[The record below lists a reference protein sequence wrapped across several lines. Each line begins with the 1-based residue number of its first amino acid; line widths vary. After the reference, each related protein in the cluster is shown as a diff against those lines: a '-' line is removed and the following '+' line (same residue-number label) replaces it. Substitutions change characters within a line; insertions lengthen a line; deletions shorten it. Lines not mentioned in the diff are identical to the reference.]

1 MAANGVQDRLRLPVV
16 VLLATAAASLVS
28 AQGPPLSESGPLGP
42 SAVLLEGSSSSYAQ
56 LRRWQAGP
64 QATLSL
70 DFQTQEPSGLLL
82 YTDDGGHGDFVELKL
97 VEGTLRLRLSLAYG
111 GGGGQV
117 GGPPEDVAPFLL
129 SAGRNLHD
137 GAWHR
142 AEVVRNGAETRLRVD
157 DQADSG
163 SVDESSDAHMGNASS
178 NSFVY
183 LGGVPSW
190 YGAKLAALSLPTVFF
205 EPRLR
210 GAVRNVVYASEQ
222 GRPPKKQEPIG
233 FKGVRLRSDEACEQ
247 RDPCQHGG
255 SCISTDS
262 GAVCDCR
269 GLDYEG
275 AFCDQDK
282 QPSEATFRGHEFLSL
297 ESSRAPVISG
307 SDQVSLLFKTRQ
319 ASALLWHSG
328 RGGDFM
334 QLSLRDGGLQ
344 LSVSLGAG
352 ALEKSV
358 RPARVRFDDNQWH
371 RVVVHRKVRHMTK
384 TTSFYHLS
392 ITADNVYTERGST
405 AGAFSFLASSELFVG
420 GADAPLPGPK
430 RPNFVG
436 CLRKVELVADSLQLD
451 LIDLARSGNRLVQ
464 ARGNI
469 HFVCQEVDAADP
481 VTFTTRDSF
490 LALPGWEDP
499 RTAGALSVR
508 LRTVEPDGLLLY
520 ASGAQGDL
528 VALEMLDGRLRLI
541 LDLGSGPVKVTSEK
555 RLDDGHWH
563 HVQVARTGRAGTLTV
578 DDVVTDFV
586 APGSSNQL
594 DAEGPLFVGGVGTTA
609 RGDDA
614 SLLPPAL
621 WSGSL
626 RLGFVGCLRDLVV
639 GGAAVDLAS
648 YAQRQDS
655 GAVRASCHRAASSAS
670 GSGGMCASQPCLHG
684 GRCVEGWNRFVCHC
698 DHTPFTGPVC
708 AKEATSVR
716 FNGEQYARV
725 QLSRA
730 SRSEA
735 ERLRLRFRSGRGQG
749 LLLAAAADA
758 HATHHTALVLALE
771 NARLKVAYNLGD
783 GNKIFYVG
791 QALDDD
797 RWHSVQLDRRGHR
810 VQLKLD
816 ADTTTGEIRGEH
828 VVLEV
833 RTVHVGGVTREGPHF
848 PARDLP
854 GFVGH
859 MQQLQL
865 NGQPL
870 FEMARQGHIP
880 NLQMTAQLGP
890 PGEPPQLH
898 QPVTFR
904 SRLAFVGLPQLKA
917 YSSMHLHFQF
927 KTLEPSGL
935 LLYNAGKGQDFVAVE
950 LVDGHLHYQFN
961 LGDGPRKVRSNTAR
975 PLNDNRWHAVTL
987 GRSSL
992 RQHSLVVDD
1001 RVASVTS
1008 PGANVHLDLEGL
1020 LYLGGVR
1027 RGGYSALP
1035 KTLASRT
1042 GFLGCLASLDL
1053 NGEALHPLDDA
1064 LLPSPLVSRGCHA
1077 TWAPCGDSACSN
1089 GGICVPGWNEQ
1100 QSCDCDATSFSGP
1113 TCSDESI
1120 AYKFGP
1126 RPGLVRFT
1134 PSGGPRAMA
1143 AARTDLLALAFLTTA
1158 DDAVLVHVSGPD
1170 QHFLLL
1176 HIEGGKLM
1184 VTYSAGSAGDL
1195 TASDPG
1201 LRVND
1206 GRYHVARVTRN
1217 GANVTLA
1224 VDDRTA
1230 YARSIKGR
1238 GPGVLSRY
1246 WSVEAGGFQQ
1256 QHQAG
1261 SAVQRPLEGVV
1272 AGLVFDGVRLLDL
1285 AAENE
1290 PRVRI
1295 QGDVQ
1300 LLLSIPYEPPNGA
1313 PRMQQQPRA
1322 SPGSYEGDDLV
1333 FSEGSGCFDS
1343 DDDDCGTDGFGS
1355 GDDLITAVFVQ
1366 PTARPAPSPPPV
1378 VATQGVPT
1386 DCDDEDCLDGGSGA
1400 PTEEDDDDDAED
1412 AVSTPPSTTTT
1423 STTSSTSTAA
1433 SAITSTTRHSQ
1444 HEWSIVRTFAVTRAP
1459 WQPRSTQGAPPAVI
1473 SVPIPEL
1480 TVPDQERQ
1488 RPAPKL
1494 KSSADSTALVI
1505 GVIAG
1510 ILISIVIVALL
1521 VYQFRSR
1528 PAGAYKLDP
1537 ATGAAAAAA
1546 AAPAKGPGGQQA
1558 EPYQPV
1564 ATAQQLNGAVQP
1576 QPAKANGGTKRKSSK
1591 DLREWYV

>member
-1 MAANGVQDRLRLPVV
+1 MLLL
-16 VLLATAAASLVS
+16 LLATAVLPLVLSQESSLAA
-28 AQGPPLSESGPLGP
+28 LGP
-42 SAVLLEGSSSSYAQ
+42 SAVVLEGSSSSYAQ

-82 YTDDGGHGDFVELKL
+82 YADDGGHGDFVELKL
-97 VEGTLRLRLSLAYG
+97 VEGTLR
-111 GGGGQV
+111 
-117 GGPPEDVAPFLL
+117 
-129 SAGRNLHD
+129 
-137 GAWHR
+137 
-142 AEVVRNGAETRLRVD
+142 AETRLRVD
-157 DQADSG
+157 DQ
-163 SVDESSDAHMGNASS
+163 SDAGELQGTSDLHMGNESS

-183 LGGVPSW
+183 VGGVPSW

-210 GAVRNVVYASEQ
+210 GAVRNVVYASEH
-222 GRPPKKQEPIG
+222 GRPPKRQEPIG
-233 FKGVRLRSDEACEQ
+233 FKGVRLRSDEPCEQ

-255 SCISTDS
+255 SCISTDT

-275 AFCDQDK
+275 SFCDQAA
-282 QPSEATFRGHEFLSL
+282 EAGTSCSCRC
-297 ESSRAPVISG
+297 A
-307 SDQVSLLFKTRQ
+307 T
-319 ASALLWHSG
+319 
-328 RGGDFM
+328 
-334 QLSLRDGGLQ
+334 GGLL
-344 LSVSLGAG
+344 LSVVLGAG

-392 ITADNVYTERGST
+392 ITADGVYTERGST
-405 AGAFSFLASSELFVG
+405 AGAFSFLASSALFVG
-420 GADAPLPGPK
+420 GSDVPLPGPK

-451 LIDLARSGNRLVQ
+451 LVDLGPLGQPVGPGTGQHTLRVPGGGRSRPGHLHHERLVPA
-464 ARGNI
+464 ARRGDLI
-469 HFVCQEVDAADP
+469 ALELLEGRLHFV
-481 VTFTTRDSF
+481 
-490 LALPGWEDP
+490 
-499 RTAGALSVR
+499 
-508 LRTVEPDGLLLY
+508 
-520 ASGAQGDL
+520 
-528 VALEMLDGRLRLI
+528 
-541 LDLGSGPVKVTSEK
+541 LDLGSGPVKVRTER

-563 HVQVARTGRAGTLTV
+563 QLQVARTGRAGTLTV
-578 DDVVTDFV
+578 DETVSEFV
-586 APGSSNQL
+586 APGNSKQL
-594 DAEGPLFVGGVGTTA
+594 DVEGPLFVGGVGTTA
-609 RGDDA
+609 RDDTP
-614 SLLPPAL
+614 LPPAL

-655 GAVRASCHRAASSAS
+655 GAVRASCHRSA
-670 GSGGMCASQPCLHG
+670 GPPPCASQPCLHG
-684 GRCVEGWNRFVCHC
+684 GRCVEGWNRFVCDC

-725 QLSRA
+725 QLSRPL
-730 SRSEA
+730 RSEA
-735 ERLRLRFRSGRGQG
+735 ERLRLRFRSARGQG

-758 HATHHTALVLALE
+758 HATLHTALVLALE

-816 ADTTTGEIRGEH
+816 SDTTTGEIRGEH
-828 VVLEV
+828 AALEM

-880 NLQMTAQLGP
+880 SLQMTAQLGP
-890 PGEPPQLH
+890 QGEPSQLH

-1001 RVASVTS
+1001 RVATVSS

-1077 TWAPCGDSACSN
+1077 TWAPCGDTACSN
-1089 GGICVPGWNEQ
+1089 GGVCTPGWNEQ

-1134 PSGGPRAMA
+1134 PSGGPRAA
-1143 AARTDLLALAFLTTA
+1143 SRADLLALAFLSTA

-1170 QHFLLL
+1170 QHFLAPC
-1176 HIEGGKLM
+1176 
-1184 VTYSAGSAGDL
+1184 TFAGSAGDL

-1206 GRYHVARVTRN
+1206 GRYHVARVRRD
-1217 GANVTLA
+1217 GANVTLT

-1230 YARSIKGR
+1230 HARSIKGR
-1238 GPGVLSRY
+1238 APGVLSRY
-1246 WSVEAGGFQQ
+1246 WSVEAGGFRSSHQQ
-1256 QHQAG
+1256 GGAD
-1261 SAVQRPLEGVV
+1261 SDAVQRPFEGVM

-1300 LLLSIPYEPPNGA
+1300 LLLSIPV
-1313 PRMQQQPRA
+1313 RA
-1322 SPGSYEGDDLV
+1322 
-1333 FSEGSGCFDS
+1333 
-1343 DDDDCGTDGFGS
+1343 
-1355 GDDLITAVFVQ
+1355 A
-1366 PTARPAPSPPPV
+1366 
-1378 VATQGVPT
+1378 
-1386 DCDDEDCLDGGSGA
+1386 
-1400 PTEEDDDDDAED
+1400 
-1412 AVSTPPSTTTT
+1412 
-1423 STTSSTSTAA
+1423 
-1433 SAITSTTRHSQ
+1433 
-1444 HEWSIVRTFAVTRAP
+1444 
-1459 WQPRSTQGAPPAVI
+1459 
-1473 SVPIPEL
+1473 
-1480 TVPDQERQ
+1480 
-1488 RPAPKL
+1488 
-1494 KSSADSTALVI
+1494 
-1505 GVIAG
+1505 
-1510 ILISIVIVALL
+1510 
-1521 VYQFRSR
+1521 
-1528 PAGAYKLDP
+1528 
-1537 ATGAAAAAA
+1537 
-1546 AAPAKGPGGQQA
+1546 
-1558 EPYQPV
+1558 
-1564 ATAQQLNGAVQP
+1564 
-1576 QPAKANGGTKRKSSK
+1576 
-1591 DLREWYV
+1591 

>member
-1 MAANGVQDRLRLPVV
+1 MAAQFRALGPLPLL
-16 VLLATAAASLVS
+16 LLAAATIPLLD
-28 AQGPPLSESGPLGP
+28 AQGSPSLAEGPLGP
-42 SAVLLEGSSSSYAQ
+42 SAVVLEGSSSSYAQ

-82 YTDDGGHGDFVELKL
+82 YADDGGHGDFVELKL
-97 VEGTLRLRLSLAYG
+97 VEGTLRLRLSLSYG
-111 GGGGQV
+111 GSRP
-117 GGPPEDVAPFLL
+117 PPEDEAPFLL

-142 AEVVRNGAETRLRVD
+142 AELLRNGAETRLRVD
-157 DQADSG
+157 DQTDSG
-163 SVDESSDAHMGNASS
+163 GVDPGGDLHMGNESS

-183 LGGVPSW
+183 VGGVPSW

-222 GRPPKKQEPIG
+222 GRPPKRQEPIG

-255 SCISTDS
+255 SCISTDT
-262 GAVCDCR
+262 GPVCDCR

-275 AFCDQDK
+275 AFCDQEK

-319 ASALLWHSG
+319 SSALLWHSG
-328 RGGDFM
+328 RGGDYM
-334 QLSLRDGGLQ
+334 QLSLRDGGLL
-344 LSVSLGAG
+344 LSVVLGAG

-392 ITADNVYTERGST
+392 ITADGVYTERGST
-405 AGAFSFLASSELFVG
+405 AGSFSFLASSELFVG

-430 RPNFVG
+430 KPNFVG

-490 LALPGWEDP
+490 LALPSWEDP
-499 RTAGALSVR
+499 RSAGAFSVR
-508 LRTVEPDGLLLY
+508 LRTVEPDGLVLY

-528 VALEMLDGRLRLI
+528 IALELLEGRLHLVV
-541 LDLGSGPVKVTSEK
+541 DLGSGPVKVRSER

-563 HVQVARTGRAGTLTV
+563 QVQVARTGRAGTLTV
-578 DDVVTDFV
+578 DEVVTDFV
-586 APGSSNQL
+586 APGNSKQL
-594 DAEGPLFVGGVGTTA
+594 DVEGPLFVGGVGTTA
-609 RGDDA
+609 RDDA
-614 SLLPPAL
+614 PLPSAL

-639 GGAAVDLAS
+639 GGGAVDLAS

-655 GAVRASCHRAASSAS
+655 GAVRASCHRSS
-670 GSGGMCASQPCLHG
+670 GPPPCASQPCLHG
-684 GRCVEGWNRFVCHC
+684 GRCVEGWNRFICDC

-716 FNGEQYARV
+716 FNGEQFARV
-725 QLSRA
+725 QLSRPL
-730 SRSEA
+730 RSEA
-735 ERLRLRFRSGRGQG
+735 ERLRLRFRSARGQG
-749 LLLAAAADA
+749 LLLAAASDA
-758 HATHHTALVLALE
+758 HAALHTALVLSLE

-816 ADTTTGEIRGEH
+816 SDTTTGEIRGEH
-828 VVLEV
+828 VTLEV

-859 MQQLQL
+859 MQQLHL

-890 PGEPPQLH
+890 QGEPAQLH

-1001 RVASVTS
+1001 RVATVTS

-1035 KTLASRT
+1035 KTLVSRT

-1077 TWAPCGDSACSN
+1077 TWTPCGDMACSN
-1089 GGICVPGWNEQ
+1089 GGVCTPGWNDQ

-1134 PSGGPRAMA
+1134 PSGGPRSATRA
-1143 AARTDLLALAFLTTA
+1143 DLLAVAFLSTA

-1170 QHFLLL
+1170 QHFMLL
-1176 HIEGGKLM
+1176 HIEGGKLL

-1206 GRYHVARVTRN
+1206 GRYHVARVRRD
-1217 GANVTLA
+1217 GANVTLT

-1230 YARSIKGR
+1230 HARSIKGR
-1238 GPGVLSRY
+1238 APGVLSRY
-1246 WSVEAGGFQQ
+1246 WSVEAGGFRQQ
-1256 QHQAG
+1256 PSPGGKADG
-1261 SAVQRPLEGVV
+1261 AVQRPFEGVM

-1300 LLLSIPYEPPNGA
+1300 LLLSIPYEPPRGS

-1343 DDDDCGTDGFGS
+1343 DDDDCGADGFGS

-1366 PTARPAPSPPPV
+1366 PTARPAPSPPPGV
-1378 VATQGVPT
+1378 VTHGSPS
-1386 DCDDEDCLDGGSGA
+1386 DCDDEDCLDGGSGSRRDDD
-1400 PTEEDDDDDAED
+1400 EDDEDDDTEP
-1412 AVSTPPSTTTT
+1412 STPPRRDDFPTSPSPT
-1423 STTSSTSTAA
+1423 STTPSTPAAPTAA
-1433 SAITSTTRHSQ
+1433 APPSPTTRRRQ
-1444 HEWSIVRTFAVTRAP
+1444 HEWSIVRTFTVTRAP

-1528 PAGAYKLDP
+1528 PAGAYKVEQ
-1537 ATGAAAAAA
+1537 AVA
-1546 AAPAKGPGGQQA
+1546 GPGGKGAPPAPPQQHA
-1558 EPYQPV
+1558 EPVAYQPV

-1576 QPAKANGGTKRKSSK
+1576 KANGAKRKNAK

>member
-1 MAANGVQDRLRLPVV
+1 M
-16 VLLATAAASLVS
+16 LLQLLLVATAVLPLVLSQDSSLAA
-28 AQGPPLSESGPLGP
+28 LGP
-42 SAVLLEGSSSSYAQ
+42 SAVVLEGSSSSYAQ

-82 YTDDGGHGDFVELKL
+82 YADDGGHGDFVELKL
-97 VEGTLRLRLSLAYG
+97 VEGTLRQVDDATLRLSLGYG
-111 GGGGQV
+111 SGRSV
-117 GGPPEDVAPFLL
+117 SEEPFLL

-142 AEVVRNGAETRLRVD
+142 AELVRNGAETRLRVD
-157 DQADSG
+157 DQ
-163 SVDESSDAHMGNASS
+163 SDGGVVQGAGDLHMGNESS

-183 LGGVPSW
+183 VGGVPSW

-210 GAVRNVVYASEQ
+210 GAVRNVVYASEH
-222 GRPPKKQEPIG
+222 GRPPKRQEPIG
-233 FKGVRLRSDEACEQ
+233 FKGVRLRSDEPCEQ

-255 SCISTDS
+255 SCISTDT

-269 GLDYEG
+269 GLDYDG
-275 AFCDQDK
+275 SFCDQEK

-297 ESSRAPVISG
+297 DSSRAPVISG
-307 SDQVSLLFKTRQ
+307 SDQVTLLFKTRQ
-319 ASALLWHSG
+319 SSALLWHSG

-334 QLSLRDGGLQ
+334 QLSLRDGGLL
-344 LSVSLGAG
+344 LSVVLGAG

-371 RVVVHRKVRHMTK
+371 RVVVHRKLHWVAQ
-384 TTSFYHLS
+384 LS
-392 ITADNVYTERGST
+392 ITADGVYTERGST
-405 AGAFSFLASSELFVG
+405 AGAFSFLASSALYVG
-420 GADAPLPGPK
+420 GSDVPLPGPK

-451 LIDLARSGNRLVQ
+451 LVDLARSGNRLVQ

-490 LALPGWEDP
+490 LALPGWEEP

-528 VALEMLDGRLRLI
+528 IALELLEGRLHFV
-541 LDLGSGPVKVTSEK
+541 LDLGSGPVKVRTER

-563 HVQVARTGRAGTLTV
+563 QLQVARTGRAGTLTV
-578 DDVVTDFV
+578 DETVSEFV
-586 APGSSNQL
+586 APGNSKQL
-594 DAEGPLFVGGVGTTA
+594 DVEGPLFVGGVGTTA
-609 RGDDA
+609 RDDTP
-614 SLLPPAL
+614 LPPAL

-655 GAVRASCHRAASSAS
+655 GAVRASCHRSA
-670 GSGGMCASQPCLHG
+670 GPPPCASQPCLHG
-684 GRCVEGWNRFVCHC
+684 GRCVEGWNRFVCDC

-725 QLSRA
+725 QLSRPL
-730 SRSEA
+730 RSEA
-735 ERLRLRFRSGRGQG
+735 ERLRLRFRSARGQG

-758 HATHHTALVLALE
+758 HATLHTALVLALE

-816 ADTTTGEIRGEH
+816 SDTTTGEIRGEH
-828 VVLEV
+828 AALEV

-880 NLQMTAQLGP
+880 SLQMTAQLGP
-890 PGEPPQLH
+890 QGEPSQLH

-1001 RVASVTS
+1001 RVATVSS

-1077 TWAPCGDSACSN
+1077 TWAPCGDTACSN
-1089 GGICVPGWNEQ
+1089 GGVCTPGWNEQ

-1134 PSGGPRAMA
+1134 PSGGPRAA
-1143 AARTDLLALAFLTTA
+1143 SRADLLALAFLSTA

-1176 HIEGGKLM
+1176 HIEGGKLL
-1184 VTYSAGSAGDL
+1184 VTYSAGNAGDL

-1206 GRYHVARVTRN
+1206 GRYHVARVRRD
-1217 GANVTLA
+1217 GANVTLT
-1224 VDDRTA
+1224 VDDRMA
-1230 YARSIKGR
+1230 HARSIKGR
-1238 GPGVLSRY
+1238 APGVLSRY
-1246 WSVEAGGFQQ
+1246 WSVEAGGFRSSHQQ
-1256 QHQAG
+1256 GGAD
-1261 SAVQRPLEGVV
+1261 SDAVQRPFEGVM

-1300 LLLSIPYEPPNGA
+1300 LLLSIPYEPPKGS

-1343 DDDDCGTDGFGS
+1343 DDDDCGADGFGS
-1355 GDDLITAVFVQ
+1355 GDDLITAVYVQ

-1378 VATQGVPT
+1378 VVTHG
-1386 DCDDEDCLDGGSGA
+1386 DCDDEDCLDGSSGSA
-1400 PTEEDDDDDAED
+1400 PDGDEDDDSGDGA
-1412 AVSTPPSTTTT
+1412 SPTPPDQGFSSSSTTP
-1423 STTSSTSTAA
+1423 STTAA
-1433 SAITSTTRHSQ
+1433 SAPTATPSTSTTTRRRQ
-1444 HEWSIVRTFAVTRAP
+1444 HEWSIVRTFTVTRAP

-1480 TVPDQERQ
+1480 TVPDQERA

-1528 PAGAYKLDP
+1528 PAGAYKVEQ
-1537 ATGAAAAAA
+1537 AGAAAVATGGAS
-1546 AAPAKGPGGQQA
+1546 KGAGAQQGEA
-1558 EPYQPV
+1558 YQPV

-1576 QPAKANGGTKRKSSK
+1576 KAGNGAKRKK

>member
-1 MAANGVQDRLRLPVV
+1 MRWLARARRAETRYASTTRVTAGAAGLQRLAHGQRFEQQLRVRGRRAVV
-16 VLLATAAASLVS
+16 V
-28 AQGPPLSESGPLGP
+28 
-42 SAVLLEGSSSSYAQ
+42 
-56 LRRWQAGP
+56 W
-64 QATLSL
+64 
-70 DFQTQEPSGLLL
+70 
-82 YTDDGGHGDFVELKL
+82 
-97 VEGTLRLRLSLAYG
+97 
-111 GGGGQV
+111 GQV
-117 GGPPEDVAPFLL
+117 G
-129 SAGRNLHD
+129 R
-137 GAWHR
+137 
-142 AEVVRNGAETRLRVD
+142 
-157 DQADSG
+157 
-163 SVDESSDAHMGNASS
+163 
-178 NSFVY
+178 
-183 LGGVPSW
+183 
-190 YGAKLAALSLPTVFF
+190 ALSLP
-205 EPRLR
+205 PCSSNR
-210 GAVRNVVYASEQ
+210 GCA
-222 GRPPKKQEPIG
+222 GRCGTWSTPPSTAGPPKRQEPIG
-233 FKGVRLRSDEACEQ
+233 FKGVRLRSDEPCEQ

-255 SCISTDS
+255 SCISTDT
-262 GAVCDCR
+262 GPVCDCR

-275 AFCDQDK
+275 SFCDQEK

-297 ESSRAPVISG
+297 DSSRAPVISG
-307 SDQVSLLFKTRQ
+307 SDQVTLLFKTRQ
-319 ASALLWHSG
+319 SSALLWHSG

-334 QLSLRDGGLQ
+334 QLSLRDGGLL
-344 LSVSLGAG
+344 LSVVLGAG

-392 ITADNVYTERGST
+392 ITADGVYTERGST
-405 AGAFSFLASSELFVG
+405 AGAFSFLASSALFVG
-420 GADAPLPGPK
+420 GADVPLPGPK

-451 LIDLARSGNRLVQ
+451 LVDLARSGNRLVQ

-490 LALPGWEDP
+490 LALPGWEEP

-528 VALEMLDGRLRLI
+528 IALELLEGRLHFV
-541 LDLGSGPVKVTSEK
+541 LDLGSGPVKVLGER

-563 HVQVARTGRAGTLTV
+563 QVQVARTDRAGTLTV
-578 DDVVTDFV
+578 DETVSEFV
-586 APGSSNQL
+586 APGNSKQL
-594 DAEGPLFVGGVGTTA
+594 DVEGPLFVGGVGTTA
-609 RGDDA
+609 RDDTP
-614 SLLPPAL
+614 LPAAL

-655 GAVRASCHRAASSAS
+655 GAVRASCHRSA
-670 GSGGMCASQPCLHG
+670 GPPPCASQPCLHG
-684 GRCVEGWNRFVCHC
+684 GRCVEGWNRFVCDC

-725 QLSRA
+725 QLSRPL
-730 SRSEA
+730 RSEA
-735 ERLRLRFRSGRGQG
+735 ERLRLRFRSARGQG

-758 HATHHTALVLALE
+758 HATLHTALVLALE

-816 ADTTTGEIRGEH
+816 SDTTTGEIRGEH
-828 VVLEV
+828 AALEM

-859 MQQLQL
+859 MQQLHL

-880 NLQMTAQLGP
+880 SLQMTAQLGP
-890 PGEPPQLH
+890 QGEPSQLH

-950 LVDGHLHYQFN
+950 LV
-961 LGDGPRKVRSNTAR
+961 RSNTAR

-1001 RVASVTS
+1001 RVATVSS

-1077 TWAPCGDSACSN
+1077 TWAPCGDTACSN
-1089 GGICVPGWNEQ
+1089 GGVCTPGWNEQ

-1134 PSGGPRAMA
+1134 PSGGPRAA
-1143 AARTDLLALAFLTTA
+1143 SRADLLALAFLSTA

-1176 HIEGGKLM
+1176 HIEGGKLL
-1184 VTYSAGSAGDL
+1184 VTYSAGNAGDL

-1206 GRYHVARVTRN
+1206 GRYHVARVRRD
-1217 GANVTLA
+1217 GANVTLT

-1230 YARSIKGR
+1230 HARSIKGR
-1238 GPGVLSRY
+1238 APGVLSRY
-1246 WSVEAGGFQQ
+1246 WSVETGGFRSSHQQ
-1256 QHQAG
+1256 GGAD
-1261 SAVQRPLEGVV
+1261 SDAVQRPFEGVM

-1300 LLLSIPYEPPNGA
+1300 LLLSIPYEPPKGS

-1343 DDDDCGTDGFGS
+1343 DDDDCGADGFGS
-1355 GDDLITAVFVQ
+1355 GDDLITAVYVQ

-1378 VATQGVPT
+1378 VVVTQG
-1386 DCDDEDCLDGGSGA
+1386 DCDDEDCLDGGSGSA
-1400 PTEEDDDDDAED
+1400 PDGDDDDGGGA
-1412 AVSTPPSTTTT
+1412 SPPPAPPEQSFSSSSTTT
-1423 STTSSTSTAA
+1423 STTAAAPTATPSTST
-1433 SAITSTTRHSQ
+1433 TTRRRQ
-1444 HEWSIVRTFAVTRAP
+1444 HEWSIVRTFTVTRAP

-1480 TVPDQERQ
+1480 TVPDQERA

-1528 PAGAYKLDP
+1528 PAGAYKVEQAGAP
-1537 ATGAAAAAA
+1537 VVAAGASKGAAA
-1546 AAPAKGPGGQQA
+1546 QQGEA
-1558 EPYQPV
+1558 YQPV

-1576 QPAKANGGTKRKSSK
+1576 KAGNGAKRKK

>member
-1 MAANGVQDRLRLPVV
+1 MRGVPAAGASPQPTASALVRPETGAMLWLLL
-16 VLLATAAASLVS
+16 LLATAVLPLVLSQESSLAA
-28 AQGPPLSESGPLGP
+28 LGP
-42 SAVLLEGSSSSYAQ
+42 SAVVLEGSSSSYAQ

-82 YTDDGGHGDFVELKL
+82 YADDGGHGDFVELKL
-97 VEGTLRLRLSLAYG
+97 VEGTLRLRLSLGYG
-111 GGGGQV
+111 SGRTGS
-117 GGPPEDVAPFLL
+117 EAPFLL

-142 AEVVRNGAETRLRVD
+142 AELLRNGAETRLRVD
-157 DQADSG
+157 DQSDSG
-163 SVDESSDAHMGNASS
+163 VLQGASDLHMGNESS

-183 LGGVPSW
+183 VGGVPSW

-210 GAVRNVVYASEQ
+210 GAVRNVVYASEH
-222 GRPPKKQEPIG
+222 GRPPKRQEPIG
-233 FKGVRLRSDEACEQ
+233 FKGVRLRSDEPCEQ

-255 SCISTDS
+255 SCISTDT
-262 GAVCDCR
+262 GPVCDCR

-275 AFCDQDK
+275 SFCDQEK

-297 ESSRAPVISG
+297 DSSRSPVISG
-307 SDQVSLLFKTRQ
+307 SDQVTLLFKTRQ
-319 ASALLWHSG
+319 SSALLWHSG

-334 QLSLRDGGLQ
+334 QLSLRDGGLL
-344 LSVSLGAG
+344 LSVVLGAG

-392 ITADNVYTERGST
+392 ITADGVYTERGST
-405 AGAFSFLASSELFVG
+405 AGAFSFLASSALFVG
-420 GADAPLPGPK
+420 GADVPLPGPK

-451 LIDLARSGNRLVQ
+451 LVDLARSGNRLVQ

-490 LALPGWEDP
+490 LALPGWEEP

-528 VALEMLDGRLRLI
+528 IALELLEGRLHFV
-541 LDLGSGPVKVTSEK
+541 LDLGSGPVKVRSER

-563 HVQVARTGRAGTLTV
+563 QVQVARTDRAGTLTV
-578 DDVVTDFV
+578 DETASDFV
-586 APGSSNQL
+586 APGNSKQL
-594 DAEGPLFVGGVGTTA
+594 DVEGPLFVGGVGTTS
-609 RGDDA
+609 RDDTP
-614 SLLPPAL
+614 LPAAL

-655 GAVRASCHRAASSAS
+655 GAVRASCHRSA
-670 GSGGMCASQPCLHG
+670 GPPPCASQPCLHG
-684 GRCVEGWNRFVCHC
+684 GRCVEGWNRFVCDC
-698 DHTPFTGPVC
+698 DHTAFTGPVC

-716 FNGEQYARV
+716 FNGEQFARV
-725 QLSRA
+725 QLSRPL
-730 SRSEA
+730 RSEA
-735 ERLRLRFRSGRGQG
+735 ERLRLRFRSARGQG

-758 HATHHTALVLALE
+758 HATLHTALVLALE

-816 ADTTTGEIRGEH
+816 SDSTTGEIRGEH
-828 VVLEV
+828 AALEM

-859 MQQLQL
+859 MQQLHL

-880 NLQMTAQLGP
+880 SLQMTAQLGP
-890 PGEPPQLH
+890 QGEPSQLH

-1001 RVASVTS
+1001 RVATVSS

-1077 TWAPCGDSACSN
+1077 TWAPCGDTACSN
-1089 GGICVPGWNEQ
+1089 GGVCTPGWNEQ

-1134 PSGGPRAMA
+1134 PSGGPRAA
-1143 AARTDLLALAFLTTA
+1143 SRADLLALAFLSTA

-1176 HIEGGKLM
+1176 HIEGGKLL
-1184 VTYSAGSAGDL
+1184 VTYSAGNAGDL

-1206 GRYHVARVTRN
+1206 GRYHVARVRRD
-1217 GANVTLA
+1217 GANVTLT

-1230 YARSIKGR
+1230 HARSIKGR
-1238 GPGVLSRY
+1238 APGVLSRY
-1246 WSVEAGGFQQ
+1246 WSVETGGFRSSHQQ
-1256 QHQAG
+1256 GGAD
-1261 SAVQRPLEGVV
+1261 SDTVQRPFEGVM

-1300 LLLSIPYEPPNGA
+1300 LLLSIPYEPPKGS

-1343 DDDDCGTDGFGS
+1343 DDDDCGADGFGS
-1355 GDDLITAVFVQ
+1355 GDDLITAVYVQ

-1378 VATQGVPT
+1378 VVTQG
-1386 DCDDEDCLDGGSGA
+1386 DCDDEDCLDGGSGSA
-1400 PTEEDDDDDAED
+1400 PDGDDDDRA
-1412 AVSTPPSTTTT
+1412 SPPPPPPDQGFSSSSTTT
-1423 STTSSTSTAA
+1423 STTAAAAPTATP
-1433 SAITSTTRHSQ
+1433 SASTTTRRRQ
-1444 HEWSIVRTFAVTRAP
+1444 HEWSIVRTFTVTRAP

-1480 TVPDQERQ
+1480 TVPDQERA

-1528 PAGAYKLDP
+1528 PAGAYKVEQAGAP
-1537 ATGAAAAAA
+1537 AVAAGASKGAAA
-1546 AAPAKGPGGQQA
+1546 QQGEA
-1558 EPYQPV
+1558 YQPV

-1576 QPAKANGGTKRKSSK
+1576 KAGNGAKRKK